1 MNLDPDAAADQYR
14 ARVIDP
20 LRASRPAAEID
31 ALEEKLAGACTVEV
45 AAFDTFSRLL
55 ADRDVTG
62 RYDHLLF
69 DTAPTG
75 HTLRLLQLP
84 AAWTGYLGANP
95 DATTC
100 LGPLGGLQDHRPL
113 YQRAVDVLGDEA
125 STTLVLV
132 TRPERRALEVAA
144 DAASQLRELG
154 IAHQRVVIN
163 GVLENPLPGDP
174 IAADYAVRQQ
184 ATLEHL
190 PAPLADLERSYVP
203 LVDFDVVGVEAL
215 RHLVAGDTPT
225 HTDRPDDLVD
235 VAPGGSLDDLIDGL
249 AATGHGVILVTGKG
263 GVGKTSVASAIAT
276 GLARRGHAVHLSST
290 DPAGHA
296 AATDAALPLLT
307 TSAID
312 PDAATTAY
320 VHERL
325 DAARRQGFDEAHL
338 QLLEED
344 LRSPCSQEMAVF
356 QAFRH
361 LLRRGREQFV
371 VIDTAPTGHTLLLL
385 DVTGAFHRQVMQ
397 GPRPPGRTTTPLMW
411 LQDPRYTRVVI
422 VTNAATTPV
431 NEAAALQ
438 DDLRRAGI
446 EPYGWVI
453 NAVLSG
459 SGTRDPVLAARA
471 RLERGQFQN
480 IEGRAARVW
489 SLPWRSE
496 SSTDG
501 ARTAARP

>member
-1 MNLDPDAAADQYR
+1 
-14 ARVIDP
+14 
-20 LRASRPAAEID
+20 
-31 ALEEKLAGACTVEV
+31 
-45 AAFDTFSRLL
+45 
-55 ADRDVTG
+55 
-62 RYDHLLF
+62 
-69 DTAPTG
+69 
-75 HTLRLLQLP
+75 LLQLP

-100 LGPLGGLQDHRPL
+100 LGPMGGLQDHRPL

-132 TRPERRALEVAA
+132 TRPDRRSLEVAA
-144 DAASQLRELG
+144 DAASQLRALG
-154 IAHQRVVIN
+154 IANQRIVVN
-163 GVLENPLPGDP
+163 GVLEDPLPGDP
-174 IAADYAVRQQ
+174 IAADYAARQQ
-184 ATLEHL
+184 SALEHL
-190 PAPLADLERSYVP
+190 PAPLADLERSSVP

-215 RHLVAGDTPT
+215 RRLVAGDTQT

-235 VAPGGSLDDLIDGL
+235 VAPGGSLDDLVDGL
-249 AATGHGVILVTGKG
+249 AAAGHGVILVTGKG
-263 GVGKTSVASAIAT
+263 GVGKTTVASAVAT
-276 GLARRGHAVHLSST
+276 GLARRGYPVHLAST

-320 VHERL
+320 VQDRL
-325 DAARRQGFDEAHL
+325 DTARRQGFDDAQL

-356 QAFRH
+356 QEFRH
-361 LLRRGREQFV
+361 LLRRGRQQFV

-397 GPRPPGRTTTPLMW
+397 GPRLPGRTTTPLMW
-411 LQDPRYTRVVI
+411 LQDPQYTHVVI

-446 EPYGWVI
+446 EPYGWVV
-453 NAVLSG
+453 NAILCG

-471 RLERGQFQN
+471 RLERRQFPR
-480 IEGRAARVW
+480 IEDRAARVW
-489 SLPWRSE
+489 SIPWRSE
-496 SSTDG
+496 PSPDG
-501 ARTAARP
+501 TRAEART